1 MKNPYFSRPLAHKI
15 LKTWQCNIVIP
26 VNEYMISYSGDDGNC
41 SVDGDVSMRHYLRI
55 WHVDDVDKD
64 LTEEFGFETYG
75 DIDLLAVI
83 DTVRSK

>member
-1 MKNPYFSRPLAHKI
+1 M
-15 LKTWQCNIVIP
+15 IP
-26 VNEYMISYSGDDGNC
+26 VNEYIISYSGDDGNC
-41 SVDGDVSMRHYLRI
+41 GVGGDVSTRHYLRI
-55 WHVDDVDKD
+55 WHVDNVDKD

>member
-1 MKNPYFSRPLAHKI
+1 MRNPYFSRPMMHES
-15 LKTWQCNIVIP
+15 LKTWQSNIVIP
-26 VNEYMISYSGDDGNC
+26 VGNYNISYSGDDGNC
-41 SVDGDVSMRHYLRI
+41 GKNGEVSIRHYLMI
-55 WHVDDVDKD
+55 WHKDFPEKD